1 MTIPTVSKHLTLLAA
16 AGLWTIPWNANA
28 EVERYALDPGHSFV
42 TFSISHL
49 GYSMLQGRF
58 NDLEGSFEYDTE
70 NPAGSSIKVVIKT
83 ASVDTNHAER
93 DKHLRDADFLNV
105 DTFPEASFESTSFV
119 EDGDTGVLTG
129 SLTLHGV
136 TRPID
141 VDVTFVGAG
150 EDPWGGYRRGYIGRT
165 TLRRSDFDMSYDL
178 GPAAEEMTLE
188 FNIEGIRQ

>member
-1 MTIPTVSKHLTLLAA
+1 MTVPTVSKHLTLLAA
-16 AGLWTIPWNANA
+16 AGLWFMPGMANA

-70 NPAGSSIKVVIKT
+70 NPAGSSVKVVIKT

-105 DTFPEASFESTSFV
+105 DMFPEASFESTSFV

-129 SLTLHGV
+129 NLTLHGV

-150 EDPWGGYRRGYIGRT
+150 QDPWGGYRRGYIGRT

>member
-1 MTIPTVSKHLTLLAA
+1 MTVPNVSKHLSLLAA
-16 AGLWTIPWNANA
+16 VGLWSMPWIASA
-28 EVERYALDPGHSFV
+28 EVESYTLDPGHSFV

-70 NPAGSSIKVVIKT
+70 NPGSSSIKVVIKT

-105 DTFPEASFESTSFV
+105 EMFPEASFESTSFV

-129 SLTLHGV
+129 NLTLHGV
-136 TRPID
+136 TKPID
-141 VDVTFVGAG
+141 VDVTLVGAG
-150 EDPWGGYRRGYIGRT
+150 KDPWGGYRRGYIGRT

-178 GPAAEEMTLE
+178 GPAAEEMALE